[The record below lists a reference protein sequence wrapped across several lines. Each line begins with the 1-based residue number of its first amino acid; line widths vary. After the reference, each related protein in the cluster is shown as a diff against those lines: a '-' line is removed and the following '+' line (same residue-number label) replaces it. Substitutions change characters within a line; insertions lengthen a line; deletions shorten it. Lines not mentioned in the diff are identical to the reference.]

1 MSELFTA
8 KLSLIKY
15 CRKRTHVTNI
25 FILIKMDN
33 RLDKNINFRKNKLVC
48 QVKVLEF
55 ENIVERGSNFT
66 TAKETSIQVDNR

>member
-1 MSELFTA
+1 
-8 KLSLIKY
+8 
-15 CRKRTHVTNI
+15 
-25 FILIKMDN
+25 MDN

-66 TAKETSIQVDNR
+66 TAKETSIQVDNRWKEW